1 MSTKPDETLEEI
13 WAIRRQIAKKLGSD
27 PTKKAAY
34 YQRKQKQR
42 GAKIYQ
48 PEVPVGT
55 DVHAYDVLRDQVHAE
70 IAAGE
75 CATLTSYRASRKRK
89 AKRAK

>member
-13 WAIRRQIAKKLGSD
+13 WAIRRQIAKKFGSD
-27 PTKKAAY
+27 PMKKVAY
-34 YQRKQKQR
+34 YQRMQKER

-48 PEVPVGT
+48 PEVPAGT
-55 DVHAYDVLRDQVHAE
+55 DVHAYDVLRDQAHTG
-70 IAAGE
+70 IAAGRSSI
-75 CATLTSYRASRKRK
+75 LTSYLASRKRK